1 MRRGGTEG
9 RKEGRKT
16 VDSRGRSSKIG
27 EEERETARERERRKG
42 MEKRE
47 SETESAAASP
57 PSRRDSASSG
67 RIGDTG

>member
-27 EEERETARERERRKG
+27 EEERERTRERRKG